1 VKVRRQGCATGSTEF
16 LSGFSGFAAL
26 GTEAQEDHLGWGTLI
41 FPGGGKNVWNWAD
54 RFVSWRMFCPHLF
67 SYQRIYCQLI
77 ALMGNRK
84 RKPERNKKNAPVK
97 SLFPVTCLSSLD
109 IGGLTPFSVVIA
121 DLLKLSLF
129 WDARATRVEKMKS
142 VSPPGAIPQFPAKFS
157 YENDLL
163 VRL

>member
-1 VKVRRQGCATGSTEF
+1 
-16 LSGFSGFAAL
+16 
-26 GTEAQEDHLGWGTLI
+26 
-41 FPGGGKNVWNWAD
+41 
-54 RFVSWRMFCPHLF
+54 M
-67 SYQRIYCQLI
+67 
-77 ALMGNRK
+77 
-84 RKPERNKKNAPVK
+84 K

-129 WDARATRVEKMKS
+129 WDARATRVEKMKN